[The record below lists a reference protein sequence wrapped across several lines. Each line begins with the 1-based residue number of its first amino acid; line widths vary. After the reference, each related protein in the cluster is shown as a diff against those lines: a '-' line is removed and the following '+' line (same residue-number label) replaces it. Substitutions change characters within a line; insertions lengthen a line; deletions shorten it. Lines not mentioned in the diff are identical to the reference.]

1 MLKGS
6 HYSGLQPPTALR
18 HPPLEH
24 LCSSA
29 RGQGDPAEEV
39 GKAGEVNMSLTEQA
53 KKGVVLHRFK
63 I

>member
-1 MLKGS
+1 MGS
-6 HYSGLQPPTALR
+6 HHSGLQTPTALR

-29 RGQGDPAEEV
+29 RGQGDLAEEV
-39 GKAGEVNMSLTEQA
+39 GKAAGVNMSLTEQA
-53 KKGVVLHRFK
+53 KKGAALHRFK